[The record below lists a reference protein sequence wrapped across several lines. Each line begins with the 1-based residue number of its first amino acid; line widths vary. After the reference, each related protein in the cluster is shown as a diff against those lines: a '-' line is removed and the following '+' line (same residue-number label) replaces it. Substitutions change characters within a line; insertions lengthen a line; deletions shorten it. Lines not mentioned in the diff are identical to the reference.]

1 MRNSRA
7 RWLLVWAAVGMLVVA
22 LFAPLGRFVEATTTW
37 LDFPFPRSGTEGLI
51 LYESLLLK
59 RGGDIYSPITP
70 EQFISAPYPPLYY
83 WLAAATLPDT
93 LPDLSNPDG
102 VQSIFRGG
110 RLMSLAAAL
119 LAAISIVV
127 LVVYEGGYSLKGRR
141 VAISAA
147 MAGIV
152 GGALFLTLPTTI
164 VWATTFRSDML
175 MVGFTAA
182 GLACIAAGAP
192 ATALKEEPAT
202 IQNPKSKIQ
211 NQLLL
216 MGAVFFALAFFSK
229 QTAIPGPVA
238 AASYLL
244 LRDWRVGLRWC
255 AAMAALVVVPFAAL
269 DVITGHWFYLKMV
282 DYHSLPL
289 RPRTLTRL
297 LQSAFWEDQWP
308 LILVGLGYAVYRLAG
323 LVRAWKVRAE
333 WSLPMLTTM
342 YVLASFAMLPS
353 AAVAGADHNHLLLPG
368 LAICAA
374 TGAALAWAF
383 TNIEIAGYGV
393 RRLVALVA
401 ITLLV
406 GLYASWTAEPSP
418 EYNVN
423 LQVPP
428 PEQQEQLRLIAL
440 NVRQNPGTLFF
451 SDSPG
456 LLALAGKETPYDDPF
471 TMNILAQQG
480 RWDERVLRDML
491 RQGKMS
497 LLVLSCD
504 VINTTRTCQLN
515 HGVVDAIRSGYQVIY
530 KDILFTYAPK

>member
-1 MRNSRA
+1 V
-7 RWLLVWAAVGMLVVA
+7 LAAA
-22 LFAPLGRFVEATTTW
+22 LFAPLGRFVEVSATW
-37 LDFPFPRSGTEGLI
+37 LEFPFPRSGTEGLI

-83 WLAAATLPDT
+83 WLAATTLPDT

-110 RLMSLAAAL
+110 RLISLAAAL
-119 LAAISIVV
+119 LAAISIIV
-127 LVVYEGGYSLKGRR
+127 LVVYEGGYALKGRR
-141 VAISAA
+141 LAISTAL
-147 MAGIV
+147 AGIV

-175 MVGFTAA
+175 MVGCTAA
-182 GLACIAAGAP
+182 GLACIAAGASR
-192 ATALKEEPAT
+192 LKPTEHAT
-202 IQNPKSKIQ
+202 IVQNPM
-211 NQLLL
+211 LLL
-216 MGAVFFALAFFSK
+216 GAVFFALAFFSK
-229 QTAIPGPVA
+229 QTAIPGPMA
-238 AASYLL
+238 AAGYLF

-255 AAMAALVVVPFAAL
+255 AAMAALVAVPFAVL

-297 LQSAFWEDQWP
+297 LQSAFWDDQWP
-308 LILVGLGYAVYRLAG
+308 LILVGLGYGVYRPAG
-323 LVRAWKVRAE
+323 LVRAWRVRTE
-333 WSLPMLTTM
+333 WSVPMLTTM
-342 YVLASFAMLPS
+342 FVLASFAMLPS

-368 LAICAA
+368 LAICVA

-383 TNIEIAGYGV
+383 TNIEIAVYGV
-393 RRLVALVA
+393 RRFVALVVIA
-401 ITLLV
+401 LLV
-406 GLYASWTAEPSP
+406 GLYAAWTSEPSS

-423 LQVPP
+423 LQVAP

-504 VINTTRTCQLN
+504 VINTSRTCQLN
-515 HGVVDAIRSGYQVIY
+515 PGVVDAIRSGYQVIY